1 MKLIACVIDTTTGED
16 VASRLRN
23 EVVKL
28 RDDGHRIAENPTL
41 DIEAMRSALGDEI
54 LKPFERVEL
63 GLVVSMT
70 DTRTGEDVV
79 SPLPDKGSTLHGDA
93 PFTMRNTLQRIAD
106 RAKSFPGYLEF
117 LISVTNTMKKTPALA
132 MAIETAFDLG
142 FLSSTLSEPALDYT
156 LALAKGEIARNHGR
170 VLGRAVSAKRRRD
183 GADERDRA
191 AFYHRWWEK
200 RGKYLQA
207 GTNPRTTKN
216 DLINKIVADLEA
228 KGGGRGSGERTVRG
242 AINRWEKD
250 VLAKPTGKIA
260 GREITPECDRG
271 GARRLAAIR
280 AKIRSG

>member
-1 MKLIACVIDTTTGED
+1 VKPTVYTVDTTTGED

-79 SPLPDKGSTLHGDA
+79 SPLPDEGSTLHGYA
-93 PFTMRNTLQRIAD
+93 PFTMRNALQSIAD
-106 RAKSFPGYLEF
+106 RVKNPDDLEF
-117 LISVTNTMKKTPALA
+117 LVSLVNTMKNTTALA
-132 MAIETAFDLG
+132 MLVQVVFYLG
-142 FLSSTLSEPALDYT
+142 LKSALSEPACDYA

-170 VLGRAVSAKRRRD
+170 VRGRAASAKKRQAV
-183 GADERDRA
+183 ADERDRA
-191 AFYHRWWEK
+191 AFRDRWWEK

-207 GTNPRTTKN
+207 GMRPRTTKN
-216 DLINKIVADLEA
+216 DLINKIVVDLEE

-242 AINRWEKD
+242 AINRWEKNL
-250 VLAKPTGKIA
+250 LAKPTGKIA

-271 GARRLAAIR
+271 GA
-280 AKIRSG
+280 